1 MTKTE
6 QEIELR
12 KIEKMYYYND
22 FIEEDYDFYYEIG
35 YLDAYFANNFDKNDV
50 IFSDFY

>member
-1 MTKTE
+1 MTRFE
-6 QEIELR
+6 RERELR
-12 KIEKMYYYND
+12 KLYKDYYYKD
-22 FIEEDYDFYYEIG
+22 FIEEDSDFYYEIG

>member
-6 QEIELR
+6 REIELR
-12 KIEKMYYYND
+12 KLYKMYYYND
-22 FIEEDYDFYYEIG
+22 FIENDYDFYYETG
-35 YLDAYFANNFDKNDV
+35 YLDAYFAKNEV

>member
-6 QEIELR
+6 REIELR

-22 FIEEDYDFYYEIG
+22 FIEEDYDFYYETG
-35 YLDAYFANNFDKNDV
+35 YLDAYLVEDEV
-50 IFSDFY
+50 ITGNYF

>member
-6 QEIELR
+6 REIELR

-22 FIEEDYDFYYEIG
+22 FIEEDYDFCYEIG
-35 YLDAYFANNFDKNDV
+35 YLDAYFAKNEV

>member
-6 QEIELR
+6 REIELR
-12 KIEKMYYYND
+12 KLYKDYYYND
-22 FIEEDYDFYYEIG
+22 FIEEDYDFYYETS
-35 YLDAYFANNFDKNDV
+35 YLDAYFAKNEV

>member
-6 QEIELR
+6 REIELR

-22 FIEEDYDFYYEIG
+22 FIENDYDFYYEIG
-35 YLDAYFANNFDKNDV
+35 YFDAYSIGDEV
-50 IFSDFY
+50 IFGDFH